1 MAAKRALRASPVSG
15 AFRALIVAITLSIA
29 ARKRDGDLS
38 G

>member
-15 AFRALIVAITLSIA
+15 AFRASIAPITLSIA
-29 ARKRDGDLS
+29 ARKRDGDRS